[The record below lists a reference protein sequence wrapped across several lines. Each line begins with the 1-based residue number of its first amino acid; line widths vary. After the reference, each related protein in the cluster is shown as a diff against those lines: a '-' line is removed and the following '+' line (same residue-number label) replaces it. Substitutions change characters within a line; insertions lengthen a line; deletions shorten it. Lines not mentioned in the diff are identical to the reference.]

1 MNKFFHLNTQRR
13 MALGFGTI
21 IILILLITGIALN
34 RMDSISGNMSLT
46 LREMQKLNA
55 TKDLKTSIDA
65 EYLNLWTL
73 VTIGDANKIH
83 YYTNEIGVKRLEY
96 QGKLASL
103 IEGASNAEEKDLYG
117 KLQEALDGAKKT
129 NDSIIELA
137 ANAAPGDDSA
147 RKKLSGDGTMQWN
160 INPAISSLLLYSQT
174 RIRNIEKVTLKSLT
188 FSRTALLLGLLA
200 SMLIST
206 FFAVLVTK
214 SIVIPLRVVVKETD
228 YLSKGDFSHD
238 IPPRLLGRHD
248 ELGDLARSW
257 DAMVKSVRILLGS
270 IRNETEALSSSGES
284 LSANMTQTASSMN
297 EIATTVANMRDRT
310 VSQASAS
317 VQVRAA
323 LEDIQRKLS
332 RLNELIST
340 QAENLV
346 ESSSSN
352 EEMVA
357 NIKSVVGILQKNA
370 ESMKDLGSASEEGK
384 VAIVEVSE
392 MMGDIE
398 KQSDGLMDAVSIIK
412 GIADQTN
419 LLAMNAAIEA
429 AHAGAS
435 GKGFAVVADEIRKLA
450 ENAANEGNA
459 ITSVLQ
465 NLKRRI
471 SETVASSDRTRAQF
485 ERILELLAEVR
496 NQETVIRNAMEEQDV
511 GGASVL
517 EAIRIIDGITAQVRD
532 SASEMLRSSSEAMDS
547 MNRLSGISEEMRA
560 GMDEM
565 TIGADEIND
574 AIHSVS
580 GITQNT
586 KNSITRVS
594 DEVGKFSL

>member
-1 MNKFFHLNTQRR
+1 

-21 IILILLITGIALN
+21 IILILLMTGIALN
-34 RMDSISGNMSLT
+34 RLTNISNNMSLT
-46 LREMQKLNA
+46 LQEMQKLSA

-65 EYLNLWTL
+65 EYLNLWAL
-73 VTIGDANKIH
+73 VTTGDANKIH
-83 YYTNEIGVKRLEY
+83 YLTNEIATKRLEY

-103 IEGASNAEEKDLYG
+103 IEGASNEEEKDLYD
-117 KLQEALDGAKKT
+117 KLQVALDGAKKT
-129 NDSIIELA
+129 NDAIIELA
-137 ANAAPGDDSA
+137 TNAGPGDDSA

-160 INPAISSLLLYSQT
+160 INPAVSSLQLYTQT
-174 RIRNIEKVTLKSLT
+174 RIRNIEKVTLKSLA
-188 FSRTALLLGLLA
+188 FSRTALIIGLLA
-200 SMLIST
+200 SMIIST

-214 SIVIPLRVVVKETD
+214 SIVLPLRAVVKETD

-238 IPPRLLGRHD
+238 VPPRLLARHD
-248 ELGDLARSW
+248 ELGDFGRSW
-257 DAMVKSVRILLGS
+257 DKMVKSVRALLGS
-270 IRNETEALSSSGES
+270 IQGETEALSSSGES

-297 EIATTVANMRDRT
+297 EIASTVSNMRDRT
-310 VSQASAS
+310 ETQAASAT
-317 VQVRAA
+317 QVRAS
-323 LEDIQRKLS
+323 LEEIQRKLS

-370 ESMKDLGSASEEGK
+370 GAMQDLGGASEEGK

-398 KQSDGLMDAVSIIK
+398 KQSDGLMDAVAIIK

-471 SETVASSDRTRAQF
+471 SETVASSEKTRVQF
-485 ERILELLAEVR
+485 DRILELLAEVR
-496 NQETVIRNAMEEQDV
+496 NQETVIRNAMEEQDA

-517 EAIRIIDGITAQVRD
+517 EAIRIIDGITAQVRA
-532 SASEMLRSSSEAMDS
+532 SAAEMIRGSSDAMAS
-547 MNRLSGISEEMRA
+547 MTRLSGIAEEMRA

-565 TIGADEIND
+565 SIGADEINE
-574 AIHSVS
+574 AIHAVS

-586 KNSITRVS
+586 KNSISRVS
-594 DEVGKFSL
+594 EEVSKFSL